1 MKCSEEMRILRSPFV
16 PFSFDKIMKQLSKS
30 QKGHWPPWCLK
41 SQTDV
46 PEDGACMWCAFFK
59 PHAPLFLTSQ
69 LPKSQFYILKPENSP
84 SSPLFRGGKTYSY
97 IYIFENANLMGFF
110 FILKVW
116 FMHLNTM
123 EKWDRFLLRW
133 TSKHPLHFWISA
145 VSLKFSWVSLGD
157 RMFWLASNGV
167 DWTYT

>member
-97 IYIFENANLMGFF
+97 IYIYIWECKSDGLFFYSKGLIYAFKYHGKMGSLSFEMDIQTSSPFLNQCR
-110 FILKVW
+110 KPEV
-116 FMHLNTM
+116 FM
-123 EKWDRFLLRW
+123 
-133 TSKHPLHFWISA
+133 S
-145 VSLKFSWVSLGD
+145 
-157 RMFWLASNGV
+157 
-167 DWTYT
+167 

>member
-97 IYIFENANLMGFF
+97 IYIYLRMQIWWAFFYSKGLIYAFKYHGKMGSLSFEMDIQTSSPFLNQCR
-110 FILKVW
+110 KPEV
-116 FMHLNTM
+116 FM
-123 EKWDRFLLRW
+123 
-133 TSKHPLHFWISA
+133 S
-145 VSLKFSWVSLGD
+145 
-157 RMFWLASNGV
+157 
-167 DWTYT
+167 